1 MSKKEKEATYN
12 LFGKEYTQS
21 ELDALSDEQKGM
33 IQHRDDLLNKINRA
47 EFNLIQ
53 LRFGLKAFDDGLVES
68 GIEVVEDE
76 ATS

>member
-1 MSKKEKEATYN
+1 MSKTKKEPTYE
-12 LFGKEYTQS
+12 LFGKEYTQA
-21 ELDALSDEQKGM
+21 ELDKLGDEQKGM

-68 GIEVVEDE
+68 GMEVIEPNDE
-76 ATS
+76 

>member
-1 MSKKEKEATYN
+1 MSKKEKEPTYN

-21 ELDALSDEQKGM
+21 ELDALDDEQKGM

-68 GIEVVEDE
+68 GMEVVESNDE
-76 ATS
+76 

>member
-1 MSKKEKEATYN
+1 MSKKEKEPTYN

-21 ELDALSDEQKGM
+21 DMDALDDEQKGM

-68 GIEVVEDE
+68 GMEVIEPNDE
-76 ATS
+76 

>member
-1 MSKKEKEATYN
+1 MSKKEKEPTYN

-21 ELDALSDEQKGM
+21 ELDALNDDQKGM

-68 GIEVVEDE
+68 GMEVVESNDE
-76 ATS
+76 

>member
-1 MSKKEKEATYN
+1 MSKKEKEPTYN

-21 ELDALSDEQKGM
+21 ELDALSDDQKGM

-68 GIEVVEDE
+68 GMEVVESNDE
-76 ATS
+76 